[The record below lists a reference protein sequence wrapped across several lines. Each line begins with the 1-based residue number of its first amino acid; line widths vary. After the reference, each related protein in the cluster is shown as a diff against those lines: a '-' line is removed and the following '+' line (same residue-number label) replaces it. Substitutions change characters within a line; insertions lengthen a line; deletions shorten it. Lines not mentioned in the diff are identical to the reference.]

1 MGDKLKVLIA
11 DDHPIFRR
19 GLLEVIETDA
29 ALLVVGEAGDG
40 ATALEQM
47 EQLRPD
53 VAVLDID
60 MPELNGF
67 ELVKEIR
74 RKNLPVK
81 IVFLTM
87 HKDEDLFNEA
97 LRLGVRG
104 YVLKDSA
111 ADEVVASIRAVA
123 GGQHYISPAISTY
136 LVRRSERAAAF
147 AQETTGLTALTPA
160 ELRVLKLIAANK
172 TSREI
177 AAQLFLSYRTV
188 ENHRANICQ
197 KLGLRGSHA
206 LVKFALEHKSQI
218 S

>member
-1 MGDKLKVLIA
+1 MGNKLSVIVA

-19 GLLEVIETDA
+19 GLREVMEEDGG
-29 ALLVVGEAGDG
+29 LLVVGEAGDG
-40 ATALEQM
+40 AAALQQIER
-47 EQLRPD
+47 LRPD

-60 MPELNGF
+60 MPQLNGF
-67 ELVKEIR
+67 DLVKEIR
-74 RKNLPVK
+74 RKKLPVQ

-87 HKDEDLFNEA
+87 HRDEDLFNEA
-97 LRLGVRG
+97 LSLGVRG

-111 ADEVVASIRAVA
+111 ATEVVASIRAVA
-123 GGQHYISPAISTY
+123 GGQHYISPAISSY
-136 LVRRSERAAAF
+136 LVRRGDRRAAF
-147 AQETTGLTALTPA
+147 AQATPGLTDLTPA

-177 AAQLFLSYRTV
+177 AVELFLSYRTV

-206 LVKFALEHKSQI
+206 LVKFAFEHKPELS
-218 S
+218 